1 MKLGFVC
8 INYFSFKDCEKYVES
23 LLIQKD
29 FNDYIIV
36 IVDNNSDEIN
46 KLALLKISTVYTN
59 VKIIFN
65 ISNIGY
71 FPGLNVGI
79 HHIMDNYTNIQALVI
94 GNNDLTFPKDFSQ
107 RIYNRKD
114 LLTKVPV
121 ISPNI
126 ITKDGEH
133 QNPHVI
139 TKISFFR
146 EVIYDIYYSN
156 FALANIISRIASFT
170 KSVTDRSDE
179 KSFDKAQFINQGHGS
194 CYILSNLFFEHF
206 HELLA
211 PTFLMYEEL
220 FLSYQLNTKDFQ
232 VYYEPSIVVNHS
244 WHSSFNNIP
253 KKQIWII
260 ARKSHRISRKYFN
273 PYKLKTC

>member
-8 INYFSFKDCEKYVES
+8 INYFSFKDCERYVES
-23 LLIQKD
+23 LSSQKD
-29 FNDYIIV
+29 FKDYVIV
-36 IVDNNSDEIN
+36 IVDNDSDEIN
-46 KLALLKISTVYTN
+46 RIALLNISYAYNN

-65 ISNIGY
+65 SSNIGY
-71 FPGLNVGI
+71 FSGLNVGI
-79 HHIMDNYTNIQALVI
+79 HYIKNNFTDIQAFVI
-94 GNNDLTFPKDFSQ
+94 GNNDLIFPNGFSQ
-107 RIYNRKD
+107 RIYNIKD
-114 LLTKVPV
+114 ILKKVPV

-126 ITKDGEH
+126 ITNDGEH

-139 TKISFFR
+139 NKISFFR

-156 FALANIISRIASFT
+156 FILANIISRIASLT
-170 KSVTDRSDE
+170 KSVTDRTDE
-179 KSFDKAQFINQGHGS
+179 NSFDKAQFINQGHGS
-194 CYILSNLFFEHF
+194 CYILSNLFFEYF

-244 WHSSFNNIP
+244 WHSSFNIIP
-253 KKQIWII
+253 KKQIWLI
-260 ARKSHRISRKYFN
+260 ARKSHKISRQYFN
-273 PYKLKTC
+273 PYKLKTW